1 MATLVLIVLLAWL
14 VTALAVLGLA
24 RLLGR
29 LSTSRS
35 AMTAPPDPQERP
47 APRTD
52 NVVALLARPRN
63 DLVRSDDERRR
74 RAA

>member
-1 MATLVLIVLLAWL
+1 VVTLALILVLAWL
-14 VTALAVLGLA
+14 LTALAVLGLA

-29 LSTSRS
+29 ASTSPTV
-35 AMTAPPDPQERP
+35 TAPAPEP
-47 APRTD
+47 AAAPPH

-63 DLVRSDDERRR
+63 DLVRSGEAPQR

>member
-14 VTALAVLGLA
+14 VTAVAVLGLA

-29 LSTSRS
+29 LS
-35 AMTAPPDPQERP
+35 APRPQAAAAAADHDAP
-47 APRTD
+47 APRPD
-52 NVVALLARPRN
+52 NVVALVPRPRN
-63 DLVRSDDERRR
+63 DLVRAR

>member
-1 MATLVLIVLLAWL
+1 MATVVLIVLLAWVL
-14 VTALAVLGLA
+14 TALAVLGLA

-29 LSTSRS
+29 LSTSPS
-35 AMTAPPDPQERP
+35 AVDPAPQPVAARP
-47 APRTD
+47 ASD

-63 DLVRSDDERRR
+63 DLVRSGDETR